1 MYAWAGQRCPARAFS
16 WRISIPMKRGPVCV
30 LSVKSKCSVVICR
43 ICVIL
48 CAIRSLCAIRKLN
61 APAYFTPLLFSAAVY
76 LAALARCSL
85 YVRAKLCVPEKSSL
99 AHIYR

>member
-1 MYAWAGQRCPARAFS
+1 MYAWAGQRCSARAFS

-48 CAIRSLCAIRKLN
+48 CAIREPN

-76 LAALARCSL
+76 RAALARCSL